1 MSALAP
7 VESDLVDEVTT
18 LARAYHETQD
28 FVALLAHEV
37 RTRLKLTERAL
48 AVADEAGVRVAREN
62 TRTLQELSEDLLE
75 LARARPDARSSA
87 DDAMRLVL
95 QDIGDVDATIVVGP
109 LATVALPLPLLR
121 TILRNLVTNAL
132 EAGASTVEVFAG
144 SDGAIGVRDNG
155 PGVPPQVARRLF
167 GAYSGKFGGAG
178 LALMLAREILR
189 QRDGELWLEA
199 PSTFYFRAR

>member
-1 MSALAP
+1 M
-7 VESDLVDEVTT
+7 

-37 RTRLKLTERAL
+37 RTRLKLTECAL
-48 AVADEAGVRVAREN
+48 AAGDEAGVRAAREN
-62 TRTLQELSEDLLE
+62 TWALQELAEDLLE
-75 LARARPDARSSA
+75 LARARPDARAGA
-87 DDAMRLVL
+87 DAAMRLVL
-95 QDIGDVDATIVVGP
+95 QDLGEIEATIVVGALP
-109 LATVALPLPLLR
+109 TVALPLPLLR
-121 TILRNLVTNAL
+121 TILRNLVSNAL

-144 SDGAIGVRDNG
+144 ANGAIGVRDNG
-155 PGVPPQVARRLF
+155 PGVSPQVARRLF

-199 PSTFYFRAR
+199 PSTFYFRAA

>member
-1 MSALAP
+1 VSALAHS
-7 VESDLVDEVTT
+7 ETDLLDEVAA

-48 AVADEAGVRVAREN
+48 AAGDEAGVQVAREN
-62 TRTLQELSEDLLE
+62 TRTLQELAEDLLE
-75 LARARPDARSSA
+75 LARARPDARASA
-87 DDAMRLVL
+87 ADAMRLVL
-95 QDIGDVDATIVVGP
+95 QDLGDIEATIVVGALP
-109 LATVALPLPLLR
+109 TVALPLPLLR
-121 TILRNLVTNAL
+121 TILRNLVSNAL

-144 SDGAIGVRDNG
+144 PDGAIGVRDDG
-155 PGVPPQVARRLF
+155 PGVPPPVARRLF
-167 GAYSGKFGGAG
+167 GGYSGKFGGAG